1 MMGTTY
7 VSQDT
12 YLHRLDA
19 RTKLILLAAVFTLVL
34 VFSHPLYIVALLAL
48 VMIAWGSAR
57 LSFGLIKGILQYF
70 LVLAIIIFVIQVF
83 FYPGTTN
90 IFKISG
96 PISMIGF
103 SGYITLE
110 GVLFGI
116 AMVLRL
122 VVIMVVAPLLVIT
135 TPLPEMMIAFV
146 KFKIPYRFAF
156 VMTTAMSMLPSI
168 QNRASLIQ
176 QAQLCRGVN
185 DFEGGNLLAKLHAI
199 SAMLIP
205 LILGTFRDSQVLDV
219 AMSSRA
225 FGAPV
230 KRTFLIESHF
240 ETADYVMLAFAIV
253 LILAGIV
260 LRLMNFGIV

>member
-1 MMGTTY
+1 
-7 VSQDT
+7 
-12 YLHRLDA
+12 
-19 RTKLILLAAVFTLVL
+19 
-34 VFSHPLYIVALLAL
+34 L
-48 VMIAWGSAR
+48 VMVAWGMAR
-57 LSFGLIKGILQYF
+57 VPFGAIKTILQYF
-70 LVLAIIIFVIQVF
+70 LVLGIIIFVVQVF
-83 FYPGTTN
+83 FYPGTTDL
-90 IFKISG
+90 FKISG
-96 PISMIGF
+96 PVPAIGF
-103 SGYITLE
+103 NGYITLE

-122 VVIMVVAPLLVIT
+122 VVIMVVAPLLVMT
-135 TPLPEMMIAFV
+135 TPLPEMMVAFV

-185 DFEGGNLLAKLHAI
+185 DFEGGNLYAKLRAM

-230 KRTFLIESHF
+230 KRTFLLESHF
-240 ETADYVMLAFAIV
+240 ETDDYIMLAFAV
-253 LILAGIV
+253 ILMAGGIV
-260 LRLMNFGIV
+260 LRVMNFGVV

>member
-7 VSQDT
+7 ISQDT

-19 RTKLILLAAVFTLVL
+19 RTKLILMLAVFTLVL
-34 VFSHPLYIVALLAL
+34 VFSHPLYIIALLLL
-48 VMIAWGSAR
+48 VMIAWGSAKIP
-57 LSFGLIKGILQYF
+57 FGAIKTILQYF
-70 LVLAIIIFVIQVF
+70 LVLGIIIFVIQVF

-90 IFKISG
+90 LFKISG
-96 PISMIGF
+96 PVPLLGF
-103 SGYITLE
+103 DGYITLE

-122 VVIMVVAPLLVIT
+122 VVIMVVAPLLVMT
-135 TPLPEMMIAFV
+135 TPLPEMMVAFV

-185 DFEGGNLLAKLHAI
+185 DFEGGNLLAKLRAM
-199 SAMLIP
+199 SAMLVP

-225 FGAPV
+225 FGAPA
-230 KRTFLIESHF
+230 KRTFLLESHF
-240 ETADYVMLAFAIV
+240 ETADYWMLAFAA
-253 LILAGIV
+253 ILMVGGIV
-260 LRLMNFGIV
+260 LRVMNLGVV